1 MAPDIAS
8 VRFLNLFRTT
18 AFRLALVYLLLFAAS
33 AFALIAFIYWNTAGF
48 MATQTDQTIE
58 AEVLGLREQYSS
70 SGLPGLRQVV
80 LERSA
85 GLGSGLYLLANSDYS
100 RIAGNLTAWPDAPTG
115 RQRWVDFTYDR
126 VLLGNTEQRT
136 ARARHIEL
144 LGGFQ
149 LLVGR
154 DVHERREIES
164 RIESALFWSAVI
176 TVGLG
181 LSGGLVMSRS
191 QMRRLDVIN
200 RTSREIMEGDLSR
213 RVPMSG
219 ADDEFDELAT
229 NLNDMLDQI
238 ERLMS
243 GMSEVADNIAHD
255 LRTPLNRLRSRLEVT
270 LMRPATE
277 QEYREALEAAIM
289 ESDGLISTF
298 NSLLLIARA
307 ETGEAREGFE
317 PIDLKSVLAD
327 VVELYEPLAEAKR
340 IALKSQSVK
349 QAIINGDRGLISQV
363 IANLIDNAIK
373 YTPEDGAVSV
383 SLKLAGEQAV
393 VEVRDTGPGI
403 PQAERDHVL
412 RRFVRLEASRNEP
425 GSGLGLSLVAAVTR
439 LHDGEI
445 ALGDA
450 GPGLIATLKFNLKD

>member
-1 MAPDIAS
+1 M
-8 VRFLNLFRTT
+8 RFLNLFRTT

-48 MATQTDQTIE
+48 MASQTDETIE
-58 AEVLGLREQYSS
+58 AEILGLREQYSS
-70 SGLPGLRQVV
+70 SGLPGVRQVV

-85 GLGSGLYLLANSDYS
+85 GQGSGLYLLANSDYS
-100 RIAGNLTAWPDAPTG
+100 RIAGNLTAWPDSPTG
-115 RQRWVDFTYDR
+115 RGRWVDFAYDR
-126 VLLGNTEQRT
+126 ILSGAAERRA

-154 DVHERREIES
+154 DVHERREIED

-181 LSGGLVMSRS
+181 LIGGLVMSRS
-191 QMRRLDVIN
+191 LTRRLDVIN
-200 RTSREIMEGDLSR
+200 RTSRDIIEGDLAR
-213 RVPMSG
+213 RVPVSG
-219 ADDEFDELAT
+219 ADDEFDELAN

-238 ERLMS
+238 ERLMN

-277 QEYREALEAAIM
+277 QEYREALEGAIM

-307 ETGEAREGFE
+307 ETGEARENFE
-317 PIDLKSVLAD
+317 PTDMKSVLAD
-327 VVELYEPLAEAKR
+327 VVDLYEPLAEAKR
-340 IALKSQSVK
+340 ISLKSVSVK

-383 SLKLAGEQAV
+383 SLKLAGDEAV

-412 RRFVRLEASRNEP
+412 RRFVRLEASRNEA
-425 GSGLGLSLVAAVTR
+425 GSGLGLSLVAAVIR

-450 GPGLIATLKFNLKD
+450 KPGLIVTLRFNLKD

>member
-1 MAPDIAS
+1 M
-8 VRFLNLFRTT
+8 RFLRPFQTT

-48 MATQTDQTIE
+48 MASQTDETIN
-58 AEVLGLREQYSS
+58 AEIVGLREQYGQT
-70 SGLPGLRQVV
+70 GLPGLRQII

-85 GLGSGLYLLANSDYS
+85 GGGTGLYLLANADFS
-100 RIAGNLTAWPDAPTG
+100 RLAGNLSKWPDVPTG
-115 RQRWVDFTYDR
+115 QNAWVDFTYDKAGSAER
-126 VLLGNTEQRT
+126 RA
-136 ARARHIEL
+136 ARARHFEL

-154 DVHERREIES
+154 DVHERREIED
-164 RIESALFWSAVI
+164 RIESALFWSACLTI
-176 TVGLG
+176 GLG
-181 LSGGLVMSRS
+181 FVGGLFMSRGVT
-191 QMRRLDVIN
+191 RRLDVIN
-200 RTSREIMEGDLSR
+200 RTSRDIMEGDLTR
-213 RVPMSG
+213 RMPLSG

-270 LMRPATE
+270 LMRPASE
-277 QEYREALEAAIM
+277 QEYREALEGAIA
-289 ESDGLISTF
+289 ESDGLITTF

-307 ETGEAREGFE
+307 ETGEARENFE
-317 PIDLKSVLAD
+317 VIDLKPVLMD

-340 IALKSQSVK
+340 IELKVK
-349 QAIINGDRGLISQV
+349 PLPSAEIQGDRGLISQAL
-363 IANLIDNAIK
+363 ANLIDNAIK
-373 YTPEDGAVSV
+373 YTPEEGTVAVSMKV
-383 SLKLAGEQAV
+383 AGDVAT

-403 PQAERDHVL
+403 PKEERDHVL

-425 GSGLGLSLVAAVTR
+425 GSGLGLSLVAAVVR

-445 ALGDA
+445 DLGDA
-450 GPGLIATLKFNLKD
+450 GPGLIATLRFNLKS

>member
-1 MAPDIAS
+1 M
-8 VRFLNLFRTT
+8 RFLNLFRTT

-48 MATQTDQTIE
+48 MAAQTDETIE
-58 AEVLGLREQYSS
+58 AEILGLREQYSS

-80 LERSA
+80 LERSN
-85 GLGSGLYLLANSDYS
+85 GGGSGLYLLANSDYS
-100 RIAGNLTAWPDAPTG
+100 RIAGNLVSWPDAPTG
-115 RQRWVDFTYDR
+115 RGRWVDFTYDR
-126 VLLGNTEQRT
+126 YTASSVERRT

-154 DVHERREIES
+154 DVHERREIED
-164 RIESALFWSAVI
+164 RIESALFWSAMI
-176 TVGLG
+176 TLGLG
-181 LSGGLVMSRS
+181 LIGGLVMSRS
-191 QMRRLDVIN
+191 LTRRLDVIN
-200 RTSREIMEGDLSR
+200 RTSRDIIEGDLSR
-213 RVPMSG
+213 RVPLMG
-219 ADDEFDELAT
+219 ADDEFDELAG

-277 QEYREALEAAIM
+277 QEYREALEAAIL

-307 ETGEAREGFE
+307 ETGEARENFE
-317 PIDLKSVLAD
+317 PIDLKAVLSD

-340 IALKSQSVK
+340 IALKSTNAKPAV
-349 QAIINGDRGLISQV
+349 INGDRGLISQV
-363 IANLIDNAIK
+363 LANLIDNAIK
-373 YTPEDGAVSV
+373 YTPEDGAVGV
-383 SLKLAGEQAV
+383 SLRTQGGKAV

-403 PQAERDHVL
+403 PAAEREHVL

-425 GSGLGLSLVAAVTR
+425 GSGLGLSLVAAVMR

-450 GPGLIATLKFNLKD
+450 APGLIATLTFNLKD

>member
-1 MAPDIAS
+1 M
-8 VRFLNLFRTT
+8 RFLNLFRTS
-18 AFRLALVYLLLFAAS
+18 AFRLALVYLLIFAAS

-48 MATQTDQTIE
+48 MASQTDETIE
-58 AEVLGLREQYSS
+58 AEILGLREQYSS

-85 GLGSGLYLLANSDYS
+85 NVGSGLYLLANSDYS
-100 RIAGNLTAWPDAPTG
+100 RIAGNLTAWPAAPTG
-115 RQRWVDFTYDR
+115 RGRWVDFTYDR
-126 VLLGNTEQRT
+126 VLSGVAERRT

-154 DVHERREIES
+154 DVHERREIED
-164 RIESALFWSAVI
+164 RIESALFWSAMI

-181 LSGGLVMSRS
+181 LIGGLVMSRS
-191 QMRRLDVIN
+191 QTRRLDVIN

-213 RVPMSG
+213 RVPLSG

-307 ETGEAREGFE
+307 ETGEARENFE
-317 PIDLKSVLAD
+317 PTDLKSVLAD

-340 IALKSQSVK
+340 ISLKSVSVK

-363 IANLIDNAIK
+363 VANLIDNAIK

-383 SLKLAGEQAV
+383 SLKLQGEQAV

-425 GSGLGLSLVAAVTR
+425 GSGLGLSLVAAVMR

-450 GPGLIATLKFNLKD
+450 APGLVATLKFNLRD

>member
-1 MAPDIAS
+1 M
-8 VRFLNLFRTT
+8 RFLNLFRTT

-48 MATQTDQTIE
+48 MAQQTDQTIE
-58 AEVLGLREQYSS
+58 AEILGLREQYSS

-100 RIAGNLTAWPDAPTG
+100 RIAGNLTSWPDAPTG

-126 VLLGNTEQRT
+126 VLQGVTEQRT

-176 TVGLG
+176 TLGLG
-181 LSGGLVMSRS
+181 LIGGLVMSRS

-219 ADDEFDELAT
+219 ADDEFDELAN

-317 PIDLKSVLAD
+317 AIDLKSVLAD

-363 IANLIDNAIK
+363 VANLIDNAIK
-373 YTPEDGAVSV
+373 YTPEDGAVSA

-393 VEVRDTGPGI
+393 IEVRDTGPGI

-425 GSGLGLSLVAAVTR
+425 GSGLGLSLVAAVMR

-450 GPGLIATLKFNLKD
+450 APGLIATLKFNLKD